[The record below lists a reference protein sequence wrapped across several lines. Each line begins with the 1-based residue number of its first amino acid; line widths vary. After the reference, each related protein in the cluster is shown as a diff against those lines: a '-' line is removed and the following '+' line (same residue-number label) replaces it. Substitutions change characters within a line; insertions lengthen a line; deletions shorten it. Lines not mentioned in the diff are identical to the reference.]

1 MYTIPKIMKDEI
13 NDLMKERLVCNESKK
28 RIELLT
34 SCCMKNW
41 RSKVITKISPRN
53 RFASNCESIWNGE
66 EKKLRFATNGK
77 PNGAF
82 VKVVRIEAR
91 IKWSL
96 IRRVSKFTPKNSE
109 RFF

>member
-1 MYTIPKIMKDEI
+1 
-13 NDLMKERLVCNESKK
+13 MKERLVCNESKK
-28 RIELLT
+28 KNRTINFLLHE
-34 SCCMKNW
+34 KLAF
-41 RSKVITKISPRN
+41 KVITKISPRN